1 MMNQLNKYFL
11 FLFLLCTV
19 AAKAQPQFNFDQI
32 RKEFPDKDFYMLNKS
47 QHIVIGQSKGK
58 LTVESSETTDIL
70 YLSERSTRAAE
81 KVIPYY
87 SSFSKLSD
95 IEAKTWVP
103 TDGKLKSVK
112 VETIGTRKRS
122 KDGIFYDD
130 SEEKYFLY
138 PSLQQGAVTSLS
150 YVEELFDPHLLGSY
164 FFSTG
169 VPVRSSTF
177 KVTFPESVRLK
188 YKMLGDVDSSI
199 TFREEKRKGTITY
212 IFEAKNLKE
221 IEFEENAPDIRYYSP
236 HVVIY
241 IDSYEADGKKVELLP
256 DVNGLFA
263 WYNDMVSKVKNDAS
277 VELKSLADS
286 IRKTSVSE
294 SERLKA
300 AFYWQQDNIKYIAFE
315 DGLGG
320 FIPRNP
326 ADVLRKRYGDCK
338 DKAYLLSLLLRE
350 LGFESYPAWIGT
362 RDIPYS
368 YKDVPAPIVDNHMI
382 TALRLKNDWMFLDAT
397 SHFLS
402 LGTPTAMIQ
411 GKEAMIR
418 KDSGSFEIVK
428 VPVMDKEKNVR
439 SDLYKFKLD
448 GKNLVG
454 TGSQSFTGYLQQ
466 SVQMGLNYTSPAKRE
481 ESLLKNLGIA
491 SNKYV
496 SKKMSINGFGQR
508 DSVLSYD
515 FDLALNDYAE
525 EIDGKLYVNL
535 SVTRVMPG
543 EKEDLKKRT
552 VDISNDFKYIN
563 KCNVELEVPAG
574 YKVESL
580 PQKSGLEND
589 KFGYSAEYS
598 YANNKLILHQE
609 FWVNTLS
616 VTVAEF
622 KEWNAFLEKL
632 MSSYKSIVILQKK

>member
-1 MMNQLNKYFL
+1 M
-11 FLFLLCTV
+11 FLLCTV

-236 HVVIY
+236 HVVVY

>member
-11 FLFLLCTV
+11 FLFLLLTV